1 VVLAD
6 DSAAF
11 FRGDLCSDG
20 IGDDVGSA
28 CQPAGGDPGQPG
40 GRDMAERRVVV
51 PVGGHQPGV
60 FRGAPGIGLAG
71 AVGGGEH
78 RFTQQCVAGL
88 GQAVLRAG

>member
-1 VVLAD
+1 VPASQQVAIRVSRAVAIWQ
-6 DSAAF
+6 SAESWC
-11 FRGDLCSDG
+11 G
-20 IGDDVGSA
+20 
-28 CQPAGGDPGQPG
+28 
-40 GRDMAERRVVV
+40 
-51 PVGGHQPGV
+51 VGGHQPGV